1 MELPELNALKAH
13 IVAAL
18 DEYFPS
24 HTHRVSIDYP
34 DSPNPLCFF
43 EVDGRYFAQGSF
55 WANNEYRIEAM
66 NTREGTE
73 IINESG
79 IVISIAEAIT
89 VIHRFCDLAKASPES
104 PLS

>member
-13 IVAAL
+13 LEAAL
-18 DEYFPS
+18 REAFPG
-24 HTHRVSIDYP
+24 HAQRVSVDYP

-43 EVDGRYFAQGSF
+43 EVDGRCFAQGSF
-55 WANNEYRIEAM
+55 WANNEYRVEAM
-66 NTREGTE
+66 NTQEATE

-79 IVISIAEAIT
+79 MATSLAEAIS